1 MNNDMI
7 YCPIRKS
14 FCCREKC
21 ALWIA
26 YDLSDPNPDNRGAC
40 VFCDI
45 RETIQ
50 DIRDYLEPIEP

>member
-1 MNNDMI
+1 MI